1 MQRRGG
7 AGTAK
12 HSAVSA
18 HTYEQIGRVFRQFI
32 KRRNNTHRQAFLG
45 QIIPHLLRQRCDGG
59 FADVVK
65 NGCGAELHYFYFSKK
80 QITLFRLTARRP
92 H

>member
-65 NGCGAELHYFYFSKK
+65 TAAERNF
-80 QITLFRLTARRP
+80 ITFILAKTNNPF
-92 H
+92 